1 MSRWGQRGARLLC
14 THARARARTHSK
26 RGRKTRAGERG
37 QHALSSRWSA
47 QRAPP
52 VPFLY
57 TTAPGLHQPHQGLG
71 RHSAQDVAASHCAS
85 SCAVIAVAA
94 ASAAAHLRSADIIVA
109 LSGSLAHCSEVSA
122 GSRRRLCEHAHVAL
136 LCPSAGALLLPAGAL
151 GQHTQSDALVRQTT
165 WSASRSLGPQVV
177 RVVE

>member
-1 MSRWGQRGARLLC
+1 MHTR
-14 THARARARTHSK
+14 THARAHSK
-26 RGRKTRAGERG
+26 RGRKTRERER

-71 RHSAQDVAASHCAS
+71 RHSAQDVADSHCAS

-94 ASAAAHLRSADIIVA
+94 ASAAAHLRSADIIS
-109 LSGSLAHCSEVSA
+109 LSGSLAHCSEVIERGEPPALVQARTSSSPMSVRRSSLA
-122 GSRRRLCEHAHVAL
+122 SRRSSRPTHTERRVGSPD
-136 LCPSAGALLLPAGAL
+136 PSAPVVPG
-151 GQHTQSDALVRQTT
+151 R
-165 WSASRSLGPQVV
+165 WPQVV
-177 RVVE
+177 EE